1 MLTKSITDD
10 KIENA
15 LHKYKKGFLNFM
27 MDNRL
32 EIGKIVNTHG
42 LRGEVKIVPWTN
54 TPDVFED
61 IEYLYINGREEKKHE
76 ILNIKYQK
84 NNIIVKLKGLDD
96 INEAE
101 GYKNCV
107 VTTDREQ
114 LGELDEGEYFI
125 TDLIGCVAGSEDG
138 TVYGKLIDV
147 INTGSNDIY
156 VVKRQG
162 MRDLL
167 IPVIDDVVLDIDI
180 DTKKI
185 TVRLMEGLEDL

>member
-1 MLTKSITDD
+1 
-10 KIENA
+10 
-15 LHKYKKGFLNFM
+15 

-61 IEYLYINGREEKKHE
+61 IEYVYVKGREEKRFE
-76 ILNIKYQK
+76 ILNVKYQK

-96 INEAE
+96 ISDAE
-101 GYKNCV
+101 MLKNSV
-107 VTTDREQ
+107 VMTDREQ
-114 LGELDEGEYFI
+114 LGELEEGEYYI
-125 TDLIGCVAGSEDG
+125 TDLIGCEVVSEDG
-138 TVYGKLIDV
+138 KVYGDLDDV

-156 VVKRQG
+156 IVKRSG
-162 MRDLL
+162 MKDLL
-167 IPVIDDVVLDIDI
+167 IPVIDEVVLDIDI
-180 DTKKI
+180 EAKKI

>member
-114 LGELDEGEYFI
+114 LGELAEGEYYI
-125 TDLIGCVAGSEDG
+125 TDLIGCEAVSEDG